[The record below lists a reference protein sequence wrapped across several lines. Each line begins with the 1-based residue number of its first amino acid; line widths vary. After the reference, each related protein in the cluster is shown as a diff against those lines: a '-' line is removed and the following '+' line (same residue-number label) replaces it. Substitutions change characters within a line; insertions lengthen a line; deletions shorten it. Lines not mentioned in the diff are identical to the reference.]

1 MAHRDRVM
9 LAADIAEF
17 FYQEADLLDER
28 RFEEWLGVFTED
40 VQYFMP
46 LARNMRHDEIGAEFT
61 SDNEIAWFEE
71 GLVTLQQRV
80 KQLATGVH
88 WIEEPLSRVSHLIT
102 NVRVLSDETC
112 ALGREVRTSARI
124 LVYQNRNET
133 ETVLLA
139 GKRLDTV
146 RETTD
151 GWRVCRREVR
161 LDQNVLMAKALT
173 TFF

>member
-1 MAHRDRVM
+1 
-9 LAADIAEF
+9 
-17 FYQEADLLDER
+17 
-28 RFEEWLGVFTED
+28 
-40 VQYFMP
+40 
-46 LARNMRHDEIGAEFT
+46 
-61 SDNEIAWFEE
+61 
-71 GLVTLQQRV
+71 
-80 KQLATGVH
+80 
-88 WIEEPLSRVSHLIT
+88 LSRVSHLIT